1 MEENNIVEWNPGNM
15 LEVTLNE
22 PDDFLKIRETL
33 TRIGVASRKDNKL
46 YQSCHILH
54 KQGRYFIVHFKE
66 LFLLDGK
73 KSTAFRIFY
82 DAIDVVEQKV
92 EEESALDV
100 WKKAVENVT
109 PAVEV
114 RSRRIGG
121 ATFQIPQPIRDA
133 RKLSMAM
140 KWMIGFAR
148 KRNDK
153 TMSQKLASEIVAAYK
168 EEGAAFKKKQDT
180 HRMAEANKAFSH
192 FRF

>member
-1 MEENNIVEWNPGNM
+1 MRKSPAKKRKLLPDAKYNSKMVTQFVNNMMFN
-15 LEVTLNE
+15 
-22 PDDFLKIRETL
+22 
-33 TRIGVASRKDNKL
+33 
-46 YQSCHILH
+46 
-54 KQGRYFIVHFKE
+54 
-66 LFLLDGK
+66 GK

-82 DAIDVVEQKV
+82 DAMDVVEQKV

-100 WKKAVENVT
+100 WKKAVENIT

-153 TMSQKLASEIVAAYK
+153 NMSQKLASEILAAYK